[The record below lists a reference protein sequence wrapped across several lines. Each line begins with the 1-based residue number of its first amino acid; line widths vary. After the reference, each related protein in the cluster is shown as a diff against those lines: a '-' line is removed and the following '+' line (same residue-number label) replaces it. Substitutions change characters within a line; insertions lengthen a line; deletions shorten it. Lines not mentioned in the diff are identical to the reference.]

1 MLQSVEHEGHVMLK
15 FGVAA
20 IVAALVVVSADR
32 WAGQWF
38 FELGSLLTTNEAYE
52 LIVANYAYK
61 AFTWACLFA
70 AVLIVTPEP
79 SRNWPNAL
87 VCGLVLA
94 VVLYQARELTI
105 MTFANGQTPT
115 FWWIATMVVFAPP
128 LWLTWQWYKRLAGGV
143 ARSS

>member
-1 MLQSVEHEGHVMLK
+1 MLR

-20 IVAALVVVSADR
+20 IVAALVVVSSDRLAD
-32 WAGQWF
+32 QWF
-38 FELGSLLTTNEAYE
+38 FQLGSLLTSNEAYE

-70 AVLIVTPEP
+70 AVLVVTPEP
-79 SRNWPNAL
+79 YRNWPNAL

-94 VVLYQARELTI
+94 VALYQARELTI

-115 FWWIATMVVFAPP
+115 FWWIATLVVFALP
-128 LWLTWQWYKRLAGGV
+128 LWLTWRWYKLAATGVGG
-143 ARSS
+143 SS